1 LLKLEVSNQNQYSR
15 LLSKNKIKQLR
26 SLHLKKFRRSEGLF
40 VAEGQKLVFDLLES
54 DMKVHEIFCTPE
66 FIAAVEGKGFPP
78 KNIHASQP
86 ADLKKISQLKSSPD
100 IIAAVH
106 IPAHSLSWEELAGD
120 LCLAL
125 DGVQDPGNLGTI
137 IRLADWFGIRNILCS
152 GDTVDLYNPKTVQ
165 ATMGAIARI
174 RVHYGDLPGYLQHA
188 GEMDIP
194 VYGTFLE
201 GENLYS
207 APLSPNGIIVMGNEG
222 KGISGRVEPLIQ
234 HKIHIPNYPA
244 DRMTSESLNVAMAT
258 SITCSEF
265 RRRMMP
271 RKP

>member
-1 LLKLEVSNQNQYSR
+1 

-40 VAEGQKLVFDLLES
+40 VAEGQKLVFDLLDSE
-54 DMKVHEIFCTPE
+54 MKVREVFCTPE
-66 FIAAVEGKGFPP
+66 LITTVEGKGFNP
-78 KNIHASQP
+78 KNIHTSQP

-100 IIAAVH
+100 IVATVR
-106 IPAHSLSWEELAGD
+106 IPEHPLSWEEIAGD

-137 IRLADWFGIRNILCS
+137 IRLADWFGIKNILCS
-152 GDTVDLYNPKTVQ
+152 EDTVDLYNPKAIQ

-174 RVHYGDLPGYLQHA
+174 RLHYGNLPDYLQWA
-188 GEMDIP
+188 NEMEIP

-201 GENLYS
+201 GETIYS
-207 APLSPNGIIVMGNEG
+207 ASLSPNGIIVMGNEG
-222 KGISGRVEPLIQ
+222 KGISDDVEPFIQ
-234 HKIHIPNYPA
+234 HKIHIPNFPA

-271 RKP
+271 NKS

>member
-1 LLKLEVSNQNQYSR
+1 

-26 SLHLKKFRRSEGLF
+26 SLNLKKFRRSEGLF
-40 VAEGQKLVFDLLES
+40 VAEGQKLVFDLLDSE
-54 DMKVHEIFCTPE
+54 MKVREVFCSDDL
-66 FIAAVEGKGFPP
+66 IATVEGKGFNP

-86 ADLKKISQLKSSPD
+86 EDLKKISQLKSSPD
-100 IIAAVH
+100 IVATVH
-106 IPAHSLSWEELAGD
+106 IPEHSLSWEEIAGD

-152 GDTVDLYNPKTVQ
+152 EDTVDLYNPKTVQ

-174 RVHYGDLPGYLQHA
+174 RLHYGNLPNYLQRA
-188 GEMDIP
+188 GEMEIP

-201 GENLYS
+201 GENIYS

-222 KGISGRVEPLIQ
+222 KGISESVEPFIQ
-234 HKIHIPNYPA
+234 HKIHIPNFPA
-244 DRMTSESLNVAMAT
+244 DRITSESLNVAMAT

-265 RRRMMP
+265 RRRMMS